1 MPKNSRLEK
10 LENTVNKNQALKYMC
25 VIPHNNAENLKV
37 QPCPIS
43 EGGTG
48 GEPFFV
54 ADESELYEF
63 EARPDVDLFIFR
75 VVRD

>member
-1 MPKNSRLEK
+1 MSVTNRISK
-10 LENTVNKNQALKYMC
+10 LEQSVNKNQVLKYMC

-37 QPCPIS
+37 QPCPIDH
-43 EGGTG
+43 GGTG
-48 GEPFFV
+48 AEPFFL
-54 ADESELYEF
+54 ADESELYAF

>member
-1 MPKNSRLEK
+1 
-10 LENTVNKNQALKYMC
+10 MC

-37 QPCPIS
+37 QPCPIDH
-43 EGGTG
+43 GGTG
-48 GEPFFV
+48 AEPFFL
-54 ADESELYEF
+54 ADESELYAF